1 MDDYLSIAK
10 TDLSGSGIVQCKAG
24 HHLCKPCWRR
34 LQPRICPNCRVDM
47 SEPVP
52 LRVLE
57 DEVKDYPADCKW
69 RGCISA
75 GLTLG
80 TKMEHDGACSQK
92 LLPCGCGFSG
102 TLSALTE
109 HRKQCIKYHLTP
121 LTHEVSQLRRDNQIL
136 KNQLI
141 VDRANQQAEE
151 KSMKQ
156 GIAECREAM
165 LSINN
170 LDMQNMQAVR
180 RRIHR
185 LEARLAT
192 PDPATRSEAA
202 IGNQGELMMG
212 VVTSAS
218 APQPRSFLGFRLS

>member
-1 MDDYLSIAK
+1 MDDYLSIARIK
-10 TDLSGSGIVQCKAG
+10 LSDFGIVQCKAG
-24 HHLCKPCWRR
+24 HHLCKPCWRK
-34 LQPRICPNCRVDM
+34 LQPRICPNCCVDM

-57 DEVKDYPADCKW
+57 DEVKGYPADCKW
-69 RGCISA
+69 GGCCSV

-80 TKMEHDGACSQK
+80 TKMEHEGACSQK

-102 TLSALTE
+102 TISALIE
-109 HRKQCIKYHLTP
+109 HRKQCINYHLIP
-121 LTHEVSQLRRDNQIL
+121 LNHEVSQLRRDNQIL

-141 VDRANQQAEE
+141 VDRQKYQAEQE
-151 KSMKQ
+151 SMKKD
-156 GIAECREAM
+156 IAEYRRAM
-165 LSINN
+165 LTTND
-170 LDMQNMQAVR
+170 LDIQNMQAVR

-192 PDPATRSEAA
+192 PDPATQAEAA
-202 IGNQGELMMG
+202 TGNQGELMMG